1 MFTPSIILIT
11 LLWMY
16 MVNKGGA
23 AMVIALLLC
32 LLFTVAVPFAF
43 FTYLGFPMWPW
54 IIVLIVGI
62 GGGLIIERL

>member
-1 MFTPSIILIT
+1 MFTPGIILIT
-11 LLWMY
+11 LLWLY
-16 MVNKGGA
+16 MVNKGGFA
-23 AMVIALLLC
+23 KFLALTFGLLL
-32 LLFTVAVPFAF
+32 TVGAPFAF